1 MITICGTG
9 SRDLAVAKPEVRRSV
24 YDWVVSWL
32 DELAALDKVLVLSG
46 MAEGFD
52 ECVAVAASRM
62 GLRWEAAIPHRNYA
76 SHYWGRVSVTGR
88 DRSGAFAGLA
98 GGAARRHIISPSV
111 YIYTSDGRRV
121 HSNFARNTWMLERSD
136 VVLAYPTGSPGTRHG
151 LEEAARLERDVKVY
165 PEGRG

>member
-9 SRDLAVAKPEVRRSV
+9 SRNLAVAKPEVRRNV

-32 DELAALDKVLVLSG
+32 DELAASDDVRVISG

-52 ECVAVAASRM
+52 ECLAVAASRM
-62 GLRWEAAIPHRNYA
+62 GLRWEAALPNPTFGP
-76 SHYWGRVSVTGR
+76 HYWGRASVTGR
-88 DRSGAFAGLA
+88 NRSGAFRGLVK
-98 GGAARRHIISPSV
+98 GAARRHFVSQSV
-111 YIYTSDGRRV
+111 YIYLPTGERV

-151 LEEAARLERDVKVY
+151 LEEAERLEKIVKVY
-165 PEGRG
+165 PKGRG